1 MNKYNFDKLERI
13 SKVKAKK
20 LYNAGFDVLF
30 IPYKLNPENNFYN
43 LGIWEN
49 IYLQGQQETFEK
61 LYNNFSYYNCTSET
75 GLYIAFYVKRE
86 KTSIHFEFVNGS
98 NPFIFRG
105 SVLECL
111 EELEKWAKN
120 WSITPIKQGFYK
132 LEEVAR

>member
-20 LYNAGFDVLF
+20 LY
-30 IPYKLNPENNFYN
+30 
-43 LGIWEN
+43 
-49 IYLQGQQETFEK
+49 
-61 LYNNFSYYNCTSET
+61 
-75 GLYIAFYVKRE
+75 IAFYVKRE
-86 KTSIHFEFVNGS
+86 KIAIHFEFVNGS
-98 NPFIFRG
+98 NPYIFRG

-120 WSITPIKQGFYK
+120 WNITPIKQSFYK